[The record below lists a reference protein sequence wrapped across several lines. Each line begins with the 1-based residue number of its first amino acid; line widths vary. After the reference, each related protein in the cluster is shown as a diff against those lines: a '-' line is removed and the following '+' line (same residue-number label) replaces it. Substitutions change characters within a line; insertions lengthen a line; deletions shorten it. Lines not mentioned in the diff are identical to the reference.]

1 MLKDKDIVATIAVRD
16 LTAARRFYEDTLGLE
31 PLDTQSQ
38 EVIVYRSGRSNV
50 LVYRSEYAGTNKA
63 TAATWI
69 VGEEVDE
76 IVKTLRGRG
85 VTFEHYKFPGSRL
98 EGDVHI
104 MGEMRNAWFRDPDGN
119 ILSVVNG
126 RQAESRVGVDR

>member
-1 MLKDKDIVATIAVRD
+1 MLNDKDIVATIAVRD
-16 LTAARRFYEDTLGLE
+16 LTAARRFYEDALGLE
-31 PLDTQSQ
+31 PVDSESQ

-63 TAATWI
+63 TTATWI
-69 VGEEVDE
+69 VGDEVDE

-85 VTFEHYKFPGSRL
+85 VAFEHYKFPNSRL

-104 MGEMRNAWFRDPDGN
+104 MGELRNAWFKDPDGN

-126 RQAESRVGVDR
+126 RRAESRVGAER